1 MPLFLRKNILP
12 SVYLGIWKIDE
23 SLDDFF
29 SLYPFLRGFQSE
41 VVGLYKSDQRCREIL
56 AVRLLIR
63 EIIDDNVLLF
73 HKENGCPFLSNGMNI
88 GISHTRGYAVVIVS
102 SIKKVAVDIEYI
114 NKRVLRIK
122 DKFMRDDEHADSLFE
137 YMIHWCT
144 KETIYKLFS
153 EDKLSYNEMQ
163 LLSISHNGNDGIIA
177 AKNIVRNKD
186 VEVYYHTFDDIVFTF
201 TAL

>member
-1 MPLFLRKNILP
+1 M
-12 SVYLGIWKIDE
+12 GIWKIDE

>member
-63 EIIDDNVLLF
+63 EIIYDNVLLF

-102 SIKKVAVDIEYI
+102 SIKKVSVDIEYI

-177 AKNIVRNKD
+177 AKNVVRNKD
-186 VEVYYHTFDDIVFTF
+186 VEVYYHTFDDILFTF

>member
-29 SLYPFLRGFQSE
+29 SLYPFLREFQSE

>member
-73 HKENGCPFLSNGMNI
+73 HKENSCPFLSNGMNI

-102 SIKKVAVDIEYI
+102 SIKKVSVDIEYI

-177 AKNIVRNKD
+177 AKNVVRNKD
-186 VEVYYHTFDDIVFTF
+186 VEVYYHTFDDILFTF